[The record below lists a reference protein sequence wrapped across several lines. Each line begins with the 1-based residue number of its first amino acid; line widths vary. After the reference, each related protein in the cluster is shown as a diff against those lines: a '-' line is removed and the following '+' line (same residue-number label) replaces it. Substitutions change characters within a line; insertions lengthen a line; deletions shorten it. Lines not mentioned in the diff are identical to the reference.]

1 MRARVLCSDYR
12 ACMAPWD
19 VNIESRREGDGYL
32 LAARGLC
39 PSDPVAPARALA
51 PVAKA
56 IASLRNVIW
65 LSHPWKA
72 GAHIY
77 FRFSLSR
84 SLALRRSRSLFLFRS
99 KQSFAPRRTGGAYFF
114 LFFLMSFNFERG
126 GAPQDLRAHPRAV
139 ALARGLHLCARLY
152 IYINV
157 SHIYASLYYLRC
169 WLVND
174 NCCEICRV
182 RSQRSKHA
190 RDWQCR

>member
-77 FRFSLSR
+77 FRFSLSLSR
-84 SLALRRSRSLFLFRS
+84 SSSFSLPLSFSIETVIRAKAHGWRVFFFFILSHVVQLWARRRSARS
-99 KQSFAPRRTGGAYFF
+99 ARTSAC
-114 LFFLMSFNFERG
+114 RG
-126 GAPQDLRAHPRAV
+126 FSEGPPPLRAT
-139 ALARGLHLCARLY
+139 LYLH
-152 IYINV
+152 
-157 SHIYASLYYLRC
+157 
-169 WLVND
+169 
-174 NCCEICRV
+174 
-182 RSQRSKHA
+182 
-190 RDWQCR
+190 